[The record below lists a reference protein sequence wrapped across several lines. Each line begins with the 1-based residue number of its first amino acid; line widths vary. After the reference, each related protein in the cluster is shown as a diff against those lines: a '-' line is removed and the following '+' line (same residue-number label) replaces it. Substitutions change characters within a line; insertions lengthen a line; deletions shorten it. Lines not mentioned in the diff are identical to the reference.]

1 MVVSHHGGEG
11 MSFSKEKREQ
21 IIFQFLKEIKYHP
34 HRSISAVCQS
44 LGISKQTGYRYMQEL
59 KREGVL
65 YKSADSSHY
74 KLRAK
79 NTFRFRI
86 PNIGLDESVVY
97 EENIAPHIKSLSLE
111 GRKKIKYASQEMIN
125 NVIEHSEG
133 AFLGIIVQEDAV
145 SVRLIISDDGIG
157 IFKKIAEAFSLPSIN
172 DAILE
177 LDKGKCT
184 TDPDRHTGEGIFFSS
199 KMFDLFFIQA
209 NQLTYVARNS
219 QSRSFLLEDV
229 KGQRSRGTRISMEL
243 TKDDASSIDQ
253 IFQQYSDGEGFA
265 FNKTVVSVVHL
276 IDRRNTTDMSLV
288 SRSQARRLLYRFD
301 RFASVVLDFAEI
313 ESIGQGFADEIF
325 RVYCREHPEVDISF
339 IHANSSIRRM
349 IDHVRNTK

>member
-1 MVVSHHGGEG
+1 MIVFPQGGEA

-21 IIFQFLKEIKYHP
+21 IIFRFLKEIKYQP
-34 HRSISAVCQS
+34 HRSIAAICQS
-44 LGISKQTGYRYMQEL
+44 LGISKQTGYRYTQALE
-59 KREGVL
+59 REGVL
-65 YKSADSSHY
+65 YKPAGSSHY

-79 NTFRFRI
+79 NIFRFRI
-86 PNIGLDESVVY
+86 PNLGLDESVVY
-97 EENIAPHIKSLSLE
+97 DENIAPHIRFLPSA
-111 GRKKIKYASQEMIN
+111 GIRKVKYASQEMIN

-157 IFKKIAEAFSLPSIN
+157 IFKKIADTFSLPSMN

-184 TDPDRHTGEGIFFSS
+184 TDPKRHTGEGIFFSS

-209 NQLTYVARNS
+209 NQLTYIARNS
-219 QSRSFLLEDV
+219 QSRSFLLEDI
-229 KGQRSRGTRISMEL
+229 KGQRLRGTRISMEL
-243 TKDDASSIDQ
+243 TKDDTGSIDD
-253 IFQQYSDGEGFA
+253 IFRQYSDGTTFA

-276 IDRRNTTDMSLV
+276 IDRRNTTDMTLV
-288 SRSQARRLLYRFD
+288 SRSQARRLLHRFD
-301 RFASVVLDFAEI
+301 RFSSVVLDFAEI

-325 RVYCREHPEVDISF
+325 RVYRREHPEVEISF
-339 IHANSSIRRM
+339 IRANSSIRRM
-349 IDHVRNTK
+349 IEHV

>member
-1 MVVSHHGGEG
+1 
-11 MSFSKEKREQ
+11 
-21 IIFQFLKEIKYHP
+21 
-34 HRSISAVCQS
+34 
-44 LGISKQTGYRYMQEL
+44 
-59 KREGVL
+59 
-65 YKSADSSHY
+65 
-74 KLRAK
+74 
-79 NTFRFRI
+79 
-86 PNIGLDESVVY
+86 
-97 EENIAPHIKSLSLE
+97 
-111 GRKKIKYASQEMIN
+111 MIN

-133 AFLGIIVQEDAV
+133 AVLGIIVQEDAV

-253 IFQQYSDGEGFA
+253 IFRQYSDGESFA

-288 SRSQARRLLYRFD
+288 SRSQVRRLLHRFD

-339 IHANSSIRRM
+339 IHANVSIRRM